1 MYSDNNNEVI
11 ILKSLTMTNL
21 IKVIVSEAISSA
33 KCEAF
38 LADRAMTLADVRTEI
53 NCTLEFI
60 KFDTTTARNM
70 FMGFIETELQKV
82 ASSLYP
88 AKMQMDQN
96 GNYTPNSKL
105 WA

>member
-1 MYSDNNNEVI
+1 MKNS
-11 ILKSLTMTNL
+11 
-21 IKVIVSEAISSA
+21 IKNIVSEAIFQA
-33 KCEAF
+33 RCEASSV
-38 LADRAMTLADVRTEI
+38 DRAMTLVDVKNEI
-53 NCTLEFI
+53 NCIVEFI

-82 ASSLYP
+82 AAPLYP

-96 GNYTPNSKL
+96 GSYTSNSKL